1 MINARAE
8 KFKLFDVMQLKSL
21 FNVQPRD
28 CACFIY
34 IGDSRE
40 GVAGQSLPAS
50 SSATLSSIVYHHLLL
65 FSIATKKSNVI
76 IIF

>member
-1 MINARAE
+1 MRE
-8 KFKLFDVMQLKSL
+8 LRKFEEFDVMHPKKSL

-34 IGDSRE
+34 IGNLRE

-50 SSATLSSIVYHHLLL
+50 SSATLWSIVYHHLLL
-65 FSIATKKSNVI
+65 FSIATNKRNVI